1 MNNFTQVHR
10 MILSE
15 MSAEF
20 QQELVFID
28 YAVSAK
34 SGSTFRVK
42 ELYSSQQMDFVL
54 I

>member
-1 MNNFTQVHR
+1 MNNFTQVSR
-10 MILSE
+10 IILSE
-15 MSAEF
+15 VPAEF

-42 ELYSSQQMDFVL
+42 ELYNSQQMDLVL

>member
-1 MNNFTQVHR
+1 MNNYTQIRR

-15 MSAEF
+15 VPTEF

-34 SGSTFRVK
+34 SGSPFQV
-42 ELYSSQQMDFVL
+42 E
-54 I
+54 